1 VRRRHGRLHPDGDRG
16 GVDGAELLGLVRE
29 EADASRAADLVLAE
43 ARPVLRW
50 VEPALEL
57 EDAGLQLQEIST
69 N

>member
-1 VRRRHGRLHPDGDRG
+1 
-16 GVDGAELLGLVRE
+16 VRE
-29 EADASRAADLVLAE
+29 EADASRAADLVPAE